1 MMKSSQIPNAEI
13 QYLVH
18 TYDRP
23 DVVFTHGQGV
33 YLYDS
38 DGQRYLDF
46 AAGIAVNALG
56 HSDPVWAEIVSQ
68 QAHTLTHVSN
78 LFHTAPHVELAKL
91 LVEASFADRVF
102 YSNSGSEANETA
114 IKFARKW
121 ARTNHHGGKTNIVAF
136 EHAFHGRSLGALSLT
151 HKTKYREPFAPLV
164 PGVTFVPYNDLQ
176 AAEGAINETICAVFV
191 EPVQG
196 ESGIHPAKP
205 GFLRDLHELCLEN
218 SALLVFDEIQCG
230 LGRTGRLW
238 AHEAYGV
245 TPDIMTL
252 AKPLAGGLPIGVTL
266 VTEDV
271 AKVIEP
277 GDHGSTFAAGPLI
290 CSAAKVV
297 FERINQPTFLE
308 SVAQRG
314 ARFMDH
320 LRSLPCD
327 KILEVRGAGL
337 MIGVELSMP
346 VKPIIESA
354 LKHGLIVINAGEN
367 TLRICPPLTIS
378 EEELET
384 GLSIL
389 SNLLLEDARGK
400 Q

>member
-1 MMKSSQIPNAEI
+1 MKNNPIPAAEA

-23 DVVFTHGQGV
+23 DVVFTSGQGS

-38 DGQRYLDF
+38 DGRRYLDL

-56 HSDPVWAEIVSQ
+56 HSDPAWAEIVSQ

-91 LVEASFADRVF
+91 LVDASFADRVF
-102 YSNSGSEANETA
+102 FCNSGSEANETA

-121 ARTNHHGGKTNIVAF
+121 ARTNHNGEKTKIVAF

-151 HKTKYREPFAPLV
+151 HKVKYREPFAPLV
-164 PGVTFVPYNDLQ
+164 PGVTFVPYNDLE
-176 AAEGAINETICAVFV
+176 AARVAIDETTCAVFV

-196 ESGIHPAKP
+196 EGGIHPAEP
-205 GFLRDLHELCLEN
+205 TFLQGLRELCLEK

-230 LGRTGRLW
+230 LGRTGKLW

-245 TPDIMTL
+245 NPDIMTL

-277 GDHGSTFAAGPLI
+277 GDHGSTFAAGPLV

-297 FERINQPTFLE
+297 FERINQPAFLE

-314 ARFMDH
+314 ARFMEH

-337 MIGVELSMP
+337 MIGVELSAP
-346 VKPIIESA
+346 VKPIIQSA
-354 LKHGLIVINAGEN
+354 LKRGLIVINAGEN

-378 EEELET
+378 EDELEA

-389 SNLLLEDARGK
+389 SNLLMEFEGGNA
-400 Q
+400 

>member
-1 MMKSSQIPNAEI
+1 MKTNQITAAEA

-23 DVVFTHGQGV
+23 DVVFTRGQGS
-33 YLYDS
+33 YLYDC
-38 DGQRYLDF
+38 DGRRYLDL

-56 HSDPVWAEIVSQ
+56 HSDPAWAEIVSQ

-121 ARTNHHGGKTNIVAF
+121 ARTHHHGEKTKIVAF

-151 HKTKYREPFAPLV
+151 HEAKYREPFAPLI
-164 PGVTFVPYNDLQ
+164 PGVTFIPYNDLE
-176 AAEGAINETICAVFV
+176 AARDAIDESTCAVFV

-196 ESGIHPAKP
+196 EGGIHPAKP
-205 GFLRDLHELCLEN
+205 AFLQGIRELCLEN
-218 SALLVFDEIQCG
+218 NAVLVFDEIQCG
-230 LGRTGRLW
+230 LGRTGHLW

-245 TPDIMTL
+245 VPDIMTL
-252 AKPLAGGLPIGVTL
+252 AKPLAGGLPISATL

-277 GDHGSTFAAGPLI
+277 GDHGSTFAAGPLV

-297 FERINQPTFLE
+297 FERINQPAFLD
-308 SVAQRG
+308 SVAERG
-314 ARFMDH
+314 ARFMDQ

-337 MIGVELSMP
+337 MVGVELS
-346 VKPIIESA
+346 VSAKPIMDSA

-367 TLRICPPLTIS
+367 TLRVCPPLTIS
-378 EEELET
+378 DEELET

-389 SNLLLEDARGK
+389 SSLLLEADGGEK
-400 Q
+400 

>member
-1 MMKSSQIPNAEI
+1 MKSSQIPDAES

-23 DVVFTHGQGV
+23 DVVFTRGQGA

-38 DGQRYLDF
+38 DGHRYLDL

-56 HSDPVWAEIVSQ
+56 HSDPVWADIVSQ

-121 ARTNHHGGKTNIVAF
+121 ARSNYHNEKIKIVAF

-164 PGVTFVPYNDLQ
+164 PGVTFVPYNDLE
-176 AAEGAINETICAVFV
+176 AAKGAIDETTSAVFV

-196 ESGIHPAKP
+196 EGGIHPAKLT
-205 GFLRDLHELCLEN
+205 FLQGLRELCIEN

-277 GDHGSTFAAGPLI
+277 GDHGSTFSAGPLV

-297 FERINQPTFLE
+297 FERINQPAFLE
-308 SVAQRG
+308 SVARRG

-320 LRSLPCD
+320 LRSLSCD

-337 MIGVELSMP
+337 MIGVELSTP
-346 VKPIIESA
+346 AKPIIQSA
-354 LKHGLIVINAGEN
+354 LKHGLIVISAGEN

-378 EEELET
+378 EEELEA
-384 GLSIL
+384 GLTIL
-389 SNLLLEDARGK
+389 SNLLMEYEGGEA
-400 Q
+400 